1 MTCPRIPRIGMAWNI
16 RYRSENCCAN
26 VDKKGGEQMLQGY
39 LEELRKTSLLEPEEE
54 LELWRRD
61 ADGDGAA
68 HQRLMTAYQPLVFK
82 IAASFRLPEA
92 ETMELIQEG
101 MVGLLEAAESY
112 DYKRQVAFSL
122 FASYRIKGS
131 MVDYL
136 RKSSEKGMLY
146 LDSELSNGFT
156 LSDALPSEL
165 ASPSEV
171 AEQQLLCE
179 KVAQAMDR
187 LPLKEQQVLQG
198 MYLEDRPAQSVA
210 DAIDVSLGHVY
221 RLQKQGVRRIRGMLS
236 RFIHEFNKE

>member
-1 MTCPRIPRIGMAWNI
+1 MAWNI

-136 RKSSEKGMLY
+136 RKSSETGMLY

-165 ASPSEV
+165 ASPSEF

-198 MYLEDRPAQSVA
+198 MYLEDRPAQAVA